1 MSRQCS
7 PGQGRRRL
15 GPDRAPRVSA
25 VAPVRVIYRIS
36 VAYNLPA
43 NTVHAS
49 PSLQLVI
56 TGDPKKKTFPAN
68 KKSSSQLL
76 SSNLS

>member
-56 TGDPKKKTFPAN
+56 TGDPKKKNNF
-68 KKSSSQLL
+68 SRE
-76 SSNLS
+76 